1 MSVVNQ
7 RQIARN
13 TLLLYIR
20 MGLIMIIS
28 FYTSRMILALLGEND
43 FGIYNAVGG
52 VVVAFSFL
60 NNVMASACNRY
71 FAVELGR
78 GDHAALKKVFNLNV
92 TIFLGLGLIILLLA
106 ETVGLWFLR
115 VKMVYPPERAMAV
128 NWVYQLSILSFLLPM
143 LATPYRA
150 LIIAR
155 EKMKVFAYCSVVEAL
170 LRLGIVFLLMSAS
183 FDRLVFYAFLMMVVN
198 LGVSAFYVLYCR
210 HCYEECRYS
219 FFWDKPLFRE
229 IIGYTGW
236 NVVGSL
242 SGVARSQGVN
252 LLLNLFF
259 GPTVNAARG
268 VAYQVYVNINQFVQ
282 NFVTAFHPQI
292 TKAHAAGEHQAMIKL
307 VFQSSKFSYFLL
319 FLLVLPVYVE
329 MPMILD
335 IWLKDVPQ
343 HTLLFSRLMLITAL
357 IDALGYPL
365 ATSIQATGQIKWYQV
380 FVGGSL
386 LLSLP
391 IAYLMLK
398 IWHFPA
404 ESVFAVNIATSLLA
418 QVLRAVFMKHQQQMS
433 LSAYVRAVLLPTL
446 LVSALSCL
454 APVLIVTRMESS
466 WSRLLLNLV
475 CCFTL
480 VPTFIYTLGLTASER
495 NSLTNALKSR
505 FLKKQSL

>member
-20 MGLIMIIS
+20 MGLIMVIS

-106 ETVGLWFLR
+106 ETLGLWFLR
-115 VKMVYPPERAMAV
+115 VKMVYPPERATAV
-128 NWVYQLSILSFLLPM
+128 NWVYQLSILSFMLPM
-143 LATPYRA
+143 LTTPYRSI
-150 LIIAR
+150 IIAR

-219 FFWDKPLFRE
+219 FYWDRPLFRE

-259 GPTVNAARG
+259 GPGVNAARG

-319 FLLVLPVYVE
+319 FILVLPVYLE

-343 HTLLFSRLMLITAL
+343 HTLVFSRLLLITAL
-357 IDALGYPL
+357 IDALGYPV
-365 ATSIQATGQIKWYQV
+365 ATSIQATGQIKWYQL

-386 LLSLP
+386 LVSLP
-391 IAYLMLK
+391 LAYLMLK
-398 IWHFPA
+398 VWHLPA
-404 ESVFAVNIATSLLA
+404 ESVFMVNIATSVLA
-418 QVLRAVFMKHQQQMS
+418 QVLRVVFMNRQQDMALGDYARQ
-433 LSAYVRAVLLPTL
+433 VLLPIIT
-446 LVSALSCL
+446 VTALSCVP
-454 APVLIVTRMESS
+454 PVAVVTYMESS
-466 WSRLLLNLV
+466 WSRLLLSLAV
-475 CCFTL
+475 CFSV
-480 VPTFIYTLGLTASER
+480 VPLCICLLGLNRNERTAIVQYVKAKF
-495 NSLTNALKSR
+495 TKS
-505 FLKKQSL
+505 